1 MMRRAI
7 LLLCTTAA
15 LVACSQSADNAA
27 NSTANT
33 VAPKEKRS
41 AYCFFK
47 DEETKGWKAAVDKT
61 GNVTVTGR
69 AHVKDARYKPE
80 LGQPKVTAT
89 SAEVSPTIA
98 VNTGYAS
105 PDNWWDVSF
114 AIPGSAAVESV
125 TVSCGRKTMAE
136 LTVKRPPSP

>member
-1 MMRRAI
+1 MRRTI

-15 LVACSQSADNAA
+15 LAACNQAVDNAA
-27 NSTANT
+27 NATANT
-33 VAPKEKRS
+33 AAPKEKRS

-61 GNVTVTGR
+61 GNVTVTGKAR
-69 AHVKDARYKPE
+69 VKDARYKPE
-80 LGQPKVTAT
+80 IGQPKVTGT
-89 SAEVSPTIA
+89 IAEVSPTIT

-114 AIPGSAAVESV
+114 TIPGSAAVDSV
-125 TVSCGRKTMAE
+125 TVSCGRKTMAA
-136 LTVKRPPSP
+136 LTVKRTRSS